1 MKRFRE
7 KETEEL
13 KKYRNDFRDN
23 FAYIESFCKK
33 KFKGKFNLDLLS
45 KQTNLAEICR
55 EEIVELIEQDYIR
68 SNSYNFEIRPSVK
81 NATDFL
87 RKEILNEKIDVTYR
101 GNVERAVFDL
111 LKEIRDNLVHYGKF
125 EVDDAQYDRNFIL
138 IKNAT
143 LITATLINEKMEDE

>member
-68 SNSYNFEIRPSVK
+68 SNSYNFEIRHSVK
-81 NATDFL
+81 NSTDFL
-87 RKEILNEKIDVTYR
+87 RKEILYEKIDVIYSI
-101 GNVERAVFDL
+101 NIERDVFDFFNV
-111 LKEIRDNLVHYGKF
+111 I
-125 EVDDAQYDRNFIL
+125 
-138 IKNAT
+138 
-143 LITATLINEKMEDE
+143 